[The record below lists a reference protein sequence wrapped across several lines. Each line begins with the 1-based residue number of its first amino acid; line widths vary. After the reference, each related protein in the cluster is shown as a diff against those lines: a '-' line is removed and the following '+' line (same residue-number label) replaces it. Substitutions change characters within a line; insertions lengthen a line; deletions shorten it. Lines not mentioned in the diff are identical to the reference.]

1 MDKRII
7 VISIILNQT
16 CFIKFTNSTNIILHW
31 WNIIKI
37 HFLLFFFP
45 KKNLHLQF
53 KSGGTTKL
61 KLYIS
66 YIRKK
71 IKKR

>member
-1 MDKRII
+1 MKHNKN
-7 VISIILNQT
+7 SFS
-16 CFIKFTNSTNIILHW
+16 FI
-31 WNIIKI
+31 
-37 HFLLFFFP
+37 FFP

-53 KSGGTTKL
+53 ESGGTTKL

-71 IKKR
+71 NKKKIMIDKIYFSR